1 MLYISIFFVE
11 PLHPSSSP
19 GIPWGGRLP
28 VEAARRRGAFRRL
41 RVFAELRELL
51 RGDAVGAWGLTNY
64 DDQ

>member
-1 MLYISIFFVE
+1 MA
-11 PLHPSSSP
+11 SP
-19 GIPWGGRLP
+19 GAAWRLP
-28 VEAARRRGAFRRL
+28 VEAAGRGGAFRRL